1 MPKSLK
7 DNDSV
12 VVPNQTDTGVAKR
25 VANTT
30 DVLRD
35 ATRSVTS
42 HPRADVERL
51 PWRERRQDGNW
62 LYITRAWRNIFSRK
76 RVLAVFVYPIR
87 SDGTLGRRE
96 RLHHRINGKPPH
108 VR

>member
-1 MPKSLK
+1 MPKALK

-25 VANTT
+25 VASAT

-35 ATRSVTS
+35 TTRTMAS
-42 HPRADVERL
+42 HLRADVERL
-51 PWRERRQDGNW
+51 PWRERRQDGDW
-62 LYITRAWRNIFSRK
+62 LYITKAWRNFFNRK

-87 SDGTLGRRE
+87 SDGTLGRRVC
-96 RLHHRINGKPPH
+96 LHHRVNGKPPH